1 MAQDLLGGCS
11 LLKAGLELVDLSLR
25 WLVHMAGKGLLG
37 VCERLAVL
45 PITSFSVSSQHGGQS
60 YPLLWPG
67 MMGAYEGRLELLEG

>member
-11 LLKAGLELVDLSLR
+11 LLKAGLELVDQSLR

-45 PITSFSVSSQHGGQS
+45 PIT
-60 YPLLWPG
+60 
-67 MMGAYEGRLELLEG
+67 